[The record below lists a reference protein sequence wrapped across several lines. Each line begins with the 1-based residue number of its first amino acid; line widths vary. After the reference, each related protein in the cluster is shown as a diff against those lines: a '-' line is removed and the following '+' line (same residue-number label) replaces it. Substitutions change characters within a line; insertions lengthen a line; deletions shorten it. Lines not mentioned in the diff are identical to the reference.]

1 MNNESKMSLKDKCLS
16 SIQNIFIMTIKL
28 INSVLFIL
36 NGEKLSAK
44 EKEIIKELINIKL
57 KRIK

>member
-16 SIQNIFIMTIKL
+16 SIHNIFILTIKL

-36 NGEKLSAK
+36 NGEKLSTK